1 MAFSYSQS
9 SAFLLSG
16 SFFSVN
22 CGEGEVALL
31 IQRERENLRP
41 DQFFDV
47 DMVFNIDA

>member
-1 MAFSYSQS
+1 M
-9 SAFLLSG
+9 
-16 SFFSVN
+16 N

-47 DMVFNIDA
+47 DMVILMLVGNDNVEVYVRMTIAKEMGI